1 MDVCRSEGPPR
12 RITGKKATFPI
23 LSLHPVFNLLMG
35 NVSLLGITWVPGKTG
50 KVQAF
55 FPFPSSQRAGHP
67 TAKRLCP
74 RDSQTSVRLP
84 SGHFA
89 EHPARATPS
98 PAHLCPSLLF
108 HPPPKT
114 HFTDPFLHHSHVEI
128 HISKI
133 NFNFLSPFLRATQ
146 N

>member
-1 MDVCRSEGPPR
+1 MCAEARGLPGGSQAKKPHSPSLASTPCLISSWEMSASSGSPGFLGRLGKCRLFSHFPAARGLDTPP
-12 RITGKKATFPI
+12 
-23 LSLHPVFNLLMG
+23 
-35 NVSLLGITWVPGKTG
+35 
-50 KVQAF
+50 
-55 FPFPSSQRAGHP
+55 
-67 TAKRLCP
+67 
-74 RDSQTSVRLP
+74 P
-84 SGHFA
+84 SGSVQETVRPQSA
-89 EHPARATPS
+89 SPLDILQSTQRWPPPS